1 MTAPWFV
8 PAGDRPEGRV
18 RLYAF
23 PNAGGGPASLT
34 GLAAAFPPEVE
45 VWAVNLPGRQ
55 ARLAEPPRDD
65 LGGLVDDLARDLLA
79 TARPPYAL
87 FGYCSG
93 ALLAYLVCRRLT
105 ELSASAGPPPDPGRA
120 APGRAAPGSPP
131 DPGPSDPGPSDPGPP
146 DPGPPGS
153 GSQAALVPGQAAER
167 PPLPERL
174 LVGSFAAPD
183 VALLL
188 RRLPSLPSW
197 LFWEQ
202 LIELGGVPAE
212 VAEREVLRPILEPAL
227 RADFGMLAGYRH
239 VPAPPLPVP
248 VTVLY
253 GARDRSVSRGG
264 LLGWRRQSVH
274 RPSLRELDASH
285 WLAEEAPDRLAAVI
299 TEEIGCVWDT
309 A

>member
-1 MTAPWFV
+1 MSAPWFV
-8 PAGDRPEGRV
+8 PVGERAEGRV
-18 RLYAF
+18 RLYVF

-34 GLAAAFPPEVE
+34 ELAAGFPPEVG

-55 ARLAEPPRDD
+55 ARLAEPPLTD
-65 LGGLVDDLARDLLA
+65 LHELVDLLARDLLA
-79 TARPPYAL
+79 TARRPYAL

-93 ALLAYLVCRRLT
+93 ALLAYLVCRRLA
-105 ELSASAGPPPDPGRA
+105 ELSPPPGPG
-120 APGRAAPGSPP
+120 APPALGA
-131 DPGPSDPGPSDPGPP
+131 
-146 DPGPPGS
+146 PPG
-153 GSQAALVPGQAAER
+153 
-167 PPLPERL
+167 PERL

-212 VAEREVLRPILEPAL
+212 VAGREALRPVLEPAL

-239 VPAPPLPVP
+239 HPGPPLPTP
-248 VTVLY
+248 ITVLY
-253 GARDRSVSRGG
+253 GKRDGSVSRGG
-264 LLGWRRQSVH
+264 LLGWRRQSVS

-285 WLAEEAPDRLAAVI
+285 WLAEETPDRLAAVI
-299 TEEIGCVWDT
+299 AEEIGCAWAT

>member
-8 PAGDRPEGRV
+8 PVGGRPEGRV

-34 GLAAAFPPEVE
+34 GPAAAFPPEVE
-45 VWAVNLPGRQ
+45 VWSVNLPGRQ

-65 LGGLVDDLARDLLA
+65 LDGLVEDLARDLLT

-105 ELSASAGPPPDPGRA
+105 ELSAPGGPPP
-120 APGRAAPGSPP
+120 APGRPASGPSPGIGRPASGPSPDAGSRAGSAPGP
-131 DPGPSDPGPSDPGPP
+131 
-146 DPGPPGS
+146 
-153 GSQAALVPGQAAER
+153 AAER
-167 PPLPERL
+167 PILPERL

-212 VAEREVLRPILEPAL
+212 VAEREALRPILEPAL

-248 VTVLY
+248 ITVLY
-253 GARDRSVSRGG
+253 GGRDRSVSRGG

-285 WLAEEAPDRLAAVI
+285 WLAEEAPDRLAAAI
-299 TEEIGCVWDT
+299 TEEIGCVWAT

>member
-1 MTAPWFV
+1 MPVGERA
-8 PAGDRPEGRV
+8 EGRF
-18 RLYAF
+18 RLYVF

-34 GLAAAFPPEVE
+34 DLAARFPPEVE

-55 ARLAEPPRDD
+55 ARLAEPPLTD
-65 LGGLVDDLARDLLA
+65 LDALVDLLAGDLLA
-79 TARPPYAL
+79 TARRPYAL

-93 ALLAYLVCRRLT
+93 ALLAYLVCRRLA
-105 ELSASAGPPPDPGRA
+105 ELSPATDPGA
-120 APGRAAPGSPP
+120 
-131 DPGPSDPGPSDPGPP
+131 
-146 DPGPPGS
+146 PPG
-153 GSQAALVPGQAAER
+153 
-167 PPLPERL
+167 PERL

-183 VALLL
+183 VVLLL

-212 VAEREVLRPILEPAL
+212 VAEREVLRPVLEPAL

-239 VPAPPLPVP
+239 RPGPPLPTP
-248 VTVLY
+248 ITVLY
-253 GARDRSVSRGG
+253 GRRDGSVSRGG
-264 LLGWRRQSVH
+264 LLGWRRQSVS

-299 TEEIGCVWDT
+299 AEEIGCAWAT

>member
-8 PAGDRPEGRV
+8 PVGERPEGRV

-34 GLAAAFPPEVE
+34 GPAAAFPPEVE
-45 VWAVNLPGRQ
+45 VWSVNLPGRQ

-65 LGGLVDDLARDLLA
+65 LDGLVEDLARDLLA

-105 ELSASAGPPPDPGRA
+105 ELSAPGGPPP
-120 APGRAAPGSPP
+120 APGRPVSGPSPGAGSRAGSV
-131 DPGPSDPGPSDPGPP
+131 PGP
-146 DPGPPGS
+146 
-153 GSQAALVPGQAAER
+153 AAER
-167 PPLPERL
+167 PSLPERL

-212 VAEREVLRPILEPAL
+212 VAEREALRPILEPAL

-248 VTVLY
+248 ITVLY
-253 GARDRSVSRGG
+253 GGRDRSVSRGG

-285 WLAEEAPDRLAAVI
+285 WLAEEAPDRLAAAI
-299 TEEIGCVWDT
+299 TEEIGCVWAT

>member
-8 PAGDRPEGRV
+8 PAGERPEGRV

-65 LGGLVDDLARDLLA
+65 LDGLVDDLARDLLA
-79 TARPPYAL
+79 AARPPYAL

-120 APGRAAPGSPP
+120 APGSPP
-131 DPGPSDPGPSDPGPP
+131 DPGW
-146 DPGPPGS
+146 PGS
-153 GSQAALVPGQAAER
+153 GSRAALVPVQAAER

-212 VAEREVLRPILEPAL
+212 VAEREALRPILEPAL

-285 WLAEEAPDRLAAVI
+285 WLAEEAPDRLAAAI
-299 TEEIGCVWDT
+299 IEEIGCVWAT